1 MFRRLLA
8 DFDLD
13 ASQVV
18 ETQVVESKVVETQ
31 GGGETTVVE
40 TKVIETQVVATDN
53 QELGMTLTAG
63 FCSHI
68 ANSGYSWLVVYKLI
82 HA

>member
-31 GGGETTVVE
+31 GGGETTLVE

-53 QELGMTLTAG
+53 EELGMTLTQQG
-63 FCSHI
+63 F
-68 ANSGYSWLVVYKLI
+68 VLI
-82 HA
+82 LLTLGTVGW